1 MSKQER
7 KPKRNRP
14 GRPETRVL
22 KINLAVEEAVRRM
35 FAYGPPRKKR
45 KGTTSKSGEPVKVRN
60 QDQARSAG
68 THRHG
73 SR

>member
-1 MSKQER
+1 MS

-35 FAYGPPRKKR
+35 FAYGLPLEKR
-45 KGTTSKSGEPVKVRN
+45 KGTVSKSGEPVKVRN
-60 QDQARSAG
+60 QGQARTAG
-68 THRHG
+68 THRDG
-73 SR
+73 PR

>member
-22 KINLAVEEAVRRM
+22 KINLAVEEAVRCM
-35 FAYGPPRKKR
+35 FAHGLPRKKR
-45 KGTTSKSGEPVKVRN
+45 KGTISKSGEPVNVRN
-60 QDQARSAG
+60 QDQARTAG
-68 THRHG
+68 TRRHG
-73 SR
+73 PR